1 MIPYIHLPD
10 ANLGQWLHLP
20 GKFAEL
26 SIHPFGVMVAL
37 GVTIGVSLAT
47 KRTRE
52 RGLDVAEL
60 NSFLGWILAI
70 GFLGGHML
78 DEIFYHPSEVVARP
92 WSLLFLWEGLSS
104 FGGFTG
110 ALIGAMFWKFLK
122 SAPPLVLGPF
132 SIPRWTRREHA
143 ASILPWADLILSIFP
158 VAWIFGRGGC
168 SVVHDHK
175 GGIAPAG
182 AWYAVSY
189 PMNEGGFTR
198 HGWLMDG
205 ETVKRIGPEGFEAAL
220 VHGLEP
226 RFDLGLLEWGFTVAL
241 ALVFALTWHKKL
253 PAGFYIV
260 ATSLTYAPARFV
272 MDYFRL
278 EEGQGNTGDMRYGKF
293 TPAQWEC
300 FALFALGLVVWWI
313 CARMAK
319 RGVDPYEEFV
329 APPDSLQQPPSRSIP
344 PTVESR

>member
-20 GKFAEL
+20 GSLGAL
-26 SIHPFGVMVAL
+26 SIHPFGVLVAL

-47 KRTRE
+47 KRARQ
-52 RGLDVAEL
+52 RGLDLAEL
-60 NSFLGWILAI
+60 NSFLGWILGM

-78 DEIFYHPSEVVARP
+78 DEIFYHPAEVVQRP

-110 ALIGAMFWKFLK
+110 ALIGAIFWKYLK
-122 SAPPLVLGPF
+122 AAEPLRLGPF
-132 SIPRWTRREHA
+132 QLPRWNRRPVPA
-143 ASILPWADLILSIFP
+143 PMLPWADLILSIFP

-175 GGIAPAG
+175 GGVAPMD
-182 AWYAVSY
+182 AWYAVAY
-189 PMNEGGFTR
+189 PVNEPGFTR
-198 HGWLMDG
+198 HGWLSDG

-220 VHGLEP
+220 VQGLDP
-226 RFDLGLLEWGFTVAL
+226 RFDLGLLEWGFTVVL
-241 ALVFALTWHKKL
+241 AIIFALTWHKKL
-253 PAGFYIV
+253 PAGFYVV
-260 ATSLTYAPARFV
+260 AASLSYAPARFV

-278 EEGQGNTGDMRYGKF
+278 EDGQGNTGDMRYGGM

-300 FALFALGLVVWWI
+300 IALFALGLVVWGV

-319 RGVDPYEEFV
+319 RGEDPYEAFMAD
-329 APPDSLQQPPSRSIP
+329 APISTPVP
-344 PTVESR
+344 VEQDLNPGV